1 MSRYKPA
8 TTEQLAKQRRQLD
21 QRSKHIT
28 DPGNQVLQL
37 GAYHARKLID
47 DIKEALDGVP
57 YPSID
62 SFKSISS
69 GVIKAYVRGLGLR
82 ATSENC
88 RQVLEQLLTRAF
100 KSNAADRGWCK
111 RWCKR
116 ILDEEPEQSLTND
129 DQLNYENFA
138 TTAGISRPV
147 YDVGKSIKITVP
159 ETPQHPL
166 ILSGHSNTT
175 VFQGIDDLVEFVA
188 NLWDTVSH
196 IERTFAFRND
206 PALSASY
213 AYRSI
218 TDWEGMIRE
227 SMTSSGEDV
236 PDS

>member
-1 MSRYKPA
+1 
-8 TTEQLAKQRRQLD
+8 
-21 QRSKHIT
+21 
-28 DPGNQVLQL
+28 
-37 GAYHARKLID
+37 
-47 DIKEALDGVP
+47 
-57 YPSID
+57 
-62 SFKSISS
+62 
-69 GVIKAYVRGLGLR
+69 
-82 ATSENC
+82 
-88 RQVLEQLLTRAF
+88 LEQLLTRAF

-111 RWCKR
+111 RWSKR

-138 TTAGISRPV
+138 MTAGTPRPV

-166 ILSGHSNTT
+166 ILSGHSNIT
-175 VFQGIDDLVEFVA
+175 VFQDIDDLVGFVA

-196 IERTFAFRND
+196 IERTFAFRNY
-206 PALSASY
+206 PVLSASY

-227 SMTSSGEDV
+227 SMTSAGEDV